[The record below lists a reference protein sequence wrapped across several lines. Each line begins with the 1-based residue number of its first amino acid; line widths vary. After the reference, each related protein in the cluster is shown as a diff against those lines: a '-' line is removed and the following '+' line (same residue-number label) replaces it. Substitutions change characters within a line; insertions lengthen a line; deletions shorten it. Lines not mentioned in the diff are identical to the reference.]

1 MTKFVLKMPKE
12 AAERL
17 VKKFKDDPE
26 AFKKHFKDLGFEIE
40 EVKMTSEEDQKRL
53 ASNLLPNQE

>member
-1 MTKFVLKMPKE
+1 MTKFVLEMPID

-40 EVKMTSEEDQKRL
+40 EVKMTSEEDKNRL
-53 ASNLLPNQE
+53 NNNA